1 MGKRTEALRGSRKN
15 GNRQPWEVGGWGTLQ
30 SAPET
35 WVRGGVGRG
44 VRDSQDSKGVTLDE
58 ISYSGERELVGFTSK
73 GKTGHHPTVKNFDL

>member
-1 MGKRTEALRGSRKN
+1 
-15 GNRQPWEVGGWGTLQ
+15 
-30 SAPET
+30 
-35 WVRGGVGRG
+35 VGRG